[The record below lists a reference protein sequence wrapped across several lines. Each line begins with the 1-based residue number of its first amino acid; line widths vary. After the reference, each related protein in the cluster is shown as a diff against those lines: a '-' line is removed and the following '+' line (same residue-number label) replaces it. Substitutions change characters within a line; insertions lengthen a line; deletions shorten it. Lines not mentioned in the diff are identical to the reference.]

1 MSKLKVGILGA
12 GNIAASMTTA
22 LHGIAEEAVPYAVA
36 SRSLDKAQA
45 FAQAH
50 SVQKAYGS
58 YEELVNDPEVDLV
71 YVATPHALH
80 YENARLCLEHGK
92 PVLVEKSF
100 TGNARQAQELI
111 SLSNEKKVFL
121 AEAFWTRFIPARHI
135 VRELLES
142 GIIGKATSMKAVFE
156 APMTHIPRL
165 TDPALAG
172 GALLD
177 IGVYTLNFA
186 SMFFG
191 DDVEKIETTC
201 VKYKTGV
208 DGTDDIYYTYHDGKT
223 AHLHTSILADSV
235 TRNGTIFGTKGSVFV
250 EKISNYTAIR
260 VYDREGSLLK
270 DCPIPPQV
278 NGYEY
283 EILACKQALQN
294 GKLEC
299 DEMPHQM
306 TLAIMRRMDM
316 LRETWGVRFPFDE

>member
-1 MSKLKVGILGA
+1 MIPKSI
-12 GNIAASMTTA
+12 
-22 LHGIAEEAVPYAVA
+22 
-36 SRSLDKAQA
+36 
-45 FAQAH
+45 
-50 SVQKAYGS
+50 
-58 YEELVNDPEVDLV
+58 

-80 YENARLCLEHGK
+80 YENARLCLEQGK

-142 GIIGKATSMKAVFE
+142 GIIGEATSMKAVFE

-250 EKISNYTAIR
+250 FPLIQQPSLYPPLFDCIYFIIKFYFCLK
-260 VYDREGSLLK
+260 VYLALDSCHTRNLGSFRYGFRNRCSYSRIK
-270 DCPIPPQV
+270 SFWNNIV
-278 NGYEY
+278 F
-283 EILACKQALQN
+283 A
-294 GKLEC
+294 
-299 DEMPHQM
+299 
-306 TLAIMRRMDM
+306 
-316 LRETWGVRFPFDE
+316 